1 MKIGL
6 YFGTFDPIH
15 KGHLMVAKQVI
26 FEKIV
31 DEIWF
36 IVTPKSPFKKLSI
49 IASKEQR
56 FKMLKLAISQ
66 VDLPMSACDIEFKLP
81 YPQYTSN
88 TLKHLSKL
96 YPDNIFHLIMGSDN
110 YLTLAQWHDA
120 DFIINK
126 FHICVYPRGVDVP
139 EHKVS
144 NTTFL
149 SGDKINISSS
159 FIRASFL
166 DKMTNNTSSLDH
178 KVLQYIITNN
188 IY

>member
-15 KGHLMVAKQVI
+15 TGHLMVAKQAI
-26 FEKIV
+26 FENLV

-36 IVTPKSPFKKLSI
+36 IVTPESPFKKLSI

-66 VDLPMSACDIEFKLP
+66 VDLPMRASDIEFKLP
-81 YPQYTSN
+81 SPQYTSN
-88 TLKHLSKL
+88 TLRHLIKL
-96 YPDNIFHLIMGSDN
+96 YPDNIFYLIMGSDN
-110 YLTLAQWHDA
+110 YATLNQWHDA
-120 DFIINK
+120 GFIINK
-126 FHICVYPRGVDVP
+126 FHICVYARGGDVS

-159 FIRASFL
+159 FIRASFS
-166 DKMTNNTSSLDH
+166 DKTTNASSLDH
-178 KVLQYIITNN
+178 KVLQYITVNN